1 MANRPILYLLLAL
14 LVISAFINSGPL
26 LLITILLALT
36 WGASALWGRFALT
49 NLTYQR
55 RLDTTRL
62 TFGEETDLWVEIT
75 NAKFLPLAWL
85 RIDDEW
91 PENLPVIGLALPP
104 SGQPRRRLLTN
115 LLSMRWYERVRR
127 HYRIRGERRGLF
139 QLGPVKL
146 TSGDMFGFRTQSVTL
161 SDAETIIVH
170 PRTVPIAQLGL
181 RHARPFGDSRTR
193 RRLYTDPLKIAG
205 ARAYTPGDNPRH
217 IHWKATARQ
226 NALQTRLF
234 DPGAEPQVLLFL
246 NTHTSEFGY
255 QGVNPDLFE
264 LVITIAASLA
274 SDLSEDRLP
283 LGLFANGNQPGA
295 EYYIRLPA
303 ARRPDQ
309 LLRVLDTLAGL
320 SYVSVTPFDTLLR
333 AELQSLPF
341 GASILVITA
350 IATESI
356 LAPLLQMQSTGHPV
370 LLITVGGRPPDH
382 LPPQLDH
389 RHLTAEALTTPDYS
403 PNGRQHVPLQLD

>member
-55 RLDTTRL
+55 RFDTTRL
-62 TFGEETDLWVEIT
+62 TFGEETDLWIEIT
-75 NAKFLPLAWL
+75 NAKLLPLAWL
-85 RIDDEW
+85 RTDDEW
-91 PENLPVIGLALPP
+91 PENLPIVGLTLPP
-104 SGQPRRRLLTN
+104 SGRPRRRLLTN

-127 HYRIRGERRGLF
+127 HYRIRGDRRGLF

-161 SDAETIIVH
+161 GEADTIIVH
-170 PRTVPIAQLGL
+170 PRIMPITQLGL
-181 RHARPFGDSRTR
+181 PQARPFGDSRTR
-193 RRLYTDPLKIAG
+193 RRLYADPLKIAG

-217 IHWKATARQ
+217 IHWKATAHQ

-234 DPGAEPQVLLFL
+234 DPGADPQVLLFL
-246 NTHTSEFGY
+246 NTHTNEFAY
-255 QGVNPDLFE
+255 QGVNPELFE
-264 LVITIAASLA
+264 LLITIAASLA
-274 SDLSEDRLP
+274 SDLSENRLP
-283 LGLFANGNQPGA
+283 LGLYANGNQPGA

-320 SYVSVTPFDTLLR
+320 SYVSVTPFETLLR

-341 GASILVITA
+341 GASILVITV
-350 IATESI
+350 IATEAI
-356 LAPLLQMQSTGHPV
+356 LAPLLQMQSAGHPV
-370 LLITVGGRPPDH
+370 LLITIGNRPPEH
-382 LPPQLDH
+382 IPPQLEH
-389 RHLTAEALTTPDYS
+389 RHLTAEAFTTPDYS